1 MEDTAKY
8 LIHADFVV
16 DGVVER
22 SDVVGAAFGQ
32 TEGLLGDDLAIPDL
46 QDSAKLGRIDVS
58 VESEGGQSFGHITIA
73 SSLDRVE
80 TATLAAAL
88 EAVERI
94 GPCRADVEV
103 ERIEDVRAAKRR
115 EVVDRAK
122 ELLANA
128 FDEGAIDSDDI
139 LQEVRESVRVED
151 VTEYE
156 GYPAGP
162 NVETSDA
169 VVVVEGRA
177 DVVTLLGYGIKNAV
191 AVEGTDVPDEIA
203 ALTGEKTATAFLDG
217 DRGGD
222 MILRELA
229 QVGDVD
235 FVARAPDGESVEDL
249 SRADVDAALREKSP
263 AAVAVQAAGDG
274 SESSAKRGEGA
285 TAATDGSA
293 APAPPASSDSRTPGE
308 SSGPA
313 AESNAGSG
321 ADATDG
327 GTAPATDASDGGT
340 AAAGASEGGA
350 ASGSSDGGSADGSSG
365 HGSVNGS
372 GDGAT
377 NAEDGAAADG
387 ADDPDEVA
395 ASRASGAVDAPAT
408 LGDHVDAVVGTGTVR
423 LLDDDLAVL
432 SESLADDAFDA
443 LEAADETPTAVV
455 LDGTVTQRLLDLAAQ
470 RGVATLV
477 GTATG
482 EFVKRP
488 VGTRVHTAEDF

>member
-73 SSLDRVE
+73 SSLDQVE

-128 FDEGAIDSDDI
+128 FDEGAIDSEDI
-139 LQEVRESVRVED
+139 LDEVRESVRVED
-151 VTEYE
+151 VTKYA

-162 NVETSDA
+162 NVESSDA

-191 AVEGTDVPDEIA
+191 AVEGTNVPDEVA
-203 ALTGEKTATAFLDG
+203 ALTREKTATAFLDG

-222 MILRELA
+222 MILRELD

-249 SRADVDAALREKSP
+249 SRSAVDAALRGKSP
-263 AAVAVQAAGDG
+263 ASVAGPVAGGD
-274 SESSAKRGEGA
+274 EQPEPDPGEGA

-293 APAPPASSDSRTPGE
+293 TPAPPVDADSAATCGTDGGAGTDAASP
-308 SSGPA
+308 
-313 AESNAGSG
+313 AESTGSG
-321 ADATDG
+321 AGAESVD
-327 GTAPATDASDGGT
+327 GTADGPASPD
-340 AAAGASEGGA
+340 E
-350 ASGSSDGGSADGSSG
+350 ASGDAVDSDAESSDEPADAG
-365 HGSVNGS
+365 V
-372 GDGAT
+372 
-377 NAEDGAAADG
+377 ADV
-387 ADDPDEVA
+387 PM
-395 ASRASGAVDAPAT
+395 T
-408 LGDHVDAVVGTGTVR
+408 LADHVDEVVGGGTVR
-423 LLDDDLAVL
+423 LLDDDLDVL
-432 SESLADDAFDA
+432 GESPVDEAFRA
-443 LEAADETPTAVV
+443 LEDADATPTAVV

-470 RGVATLV
+470 RGVASLV
-477 GTATG
+477 GTVTG
-482 EFVKRP
+482 EFVKQP

>member
-73 SSLDRVE
+73 SSLDQVE

-94 GPCRADVEV
+94 GPCRAEVEV

-115 EVVDRAK
+115 KVVDRAK

-128 FDEGAIDSDDI
+128 FDEGAIDSED
-139 LQEVRESVRVED
+139 LLAEVRESVRVED
-151 VTEYE
+151 VTEYA

-191 AVEGTDVPDEIA
+191 AVEGTNVPEA
-203 ALTGEKTATAFLDG
+203 VAELTRDRTTTAFLDG

-222 MILRELA
+222 MVLRELD

-235 FVARAPDGESVEDL
+235 FVARAPGGESVEDL
-249 SRADVDAALREKSP
+249 SRSAVDAALREKQP
-263 AAVAVQAAGDG
+263 ASAATTAAGEADDDD
-274 SESSAKRGEGA
+274 EDADA

-293 APAPPASSDSRTPGE
+293 TPAPPTEADGPSASTAD
-308 SSGPA
+308 A
-313 AESNAGSG
+313 AAGAG
-321 ADATDG
+321 ADAASQSDSAGNADGTDG
-327 GTAPATDASDGGT
+327 AGT
-340 AAAGASEGGA
+340 AAAEA
-350 ASGSSDGGSADGSSG
+350 AEAEAAD
-365 HGSVNGS
+365 
-372 GDGAT
+372 A
-377 NAEDGAAADG
+377 GAAADASADADAVADRG
-387 ADDPDEVA
+387 ASAGTDESPDAGVA
-395 ASRASGAVDAPAT
+395 DVPLT
-408 LGDHVDAVVGTGTVR
+408 LGDHVDDVVGSGTVR
-423 LLDDDLAVL
+423 LLDDDLDVL
-432 SESLADDAFDA
+432 GESPVEEAFDA
-443 LEAADETPTAVV
+443 LEAADATPTAVV
-455 LDGTVTQRLLDLAAQ
+455 LDGRVTQRLLDLAAQ
-470 RGVATLV
+470 RGVASLV

-488 VGTRVHTAEDF
+488 VGTRVHTADDY

>member
-115 EVVDRAK
+115 EIVDRAK

-139 LQEVRESVRVED
+139 LEEVRESVRVED
-151 VTEYE
+151 VTEYA

-162 NVETSDA
+162 NVESSDA

-191 AVEGTDVPDEIA
+191 AVEGTNVPDEVA
-203 ALTGEKTATAFLDG
+203 DLTAGKTATAFLDG

-222 MILRELA
+222 MILRELD

-249 SRADVDAALREKSP
+249 SRSAVDTALREKRP
-263 AAVAVQAAGDG
+263 ASVTGDDQ
-274 SESSAKRGEGA
+274 EPDADEGA

-293 APAPPASSDSRTPGE
+293 TPAPPADTDATP
-308 SSGPA
+308 
-313 AESNAGSG
+313 AGG
-321 ADATDG
+321 ADGG
-327 GTAPATDASDGGT
+327 GTEAASPPDS
-340 AAAGASEGGA
+340 AAGR
-350 ASGSSDGGSADGSSG
+350 ADTD
-365 HGSVNGS
+365 SVT
-372 GDGAT
+372 DT
-377 NAEDGAAADG
+377 PDGAADDETGSETATADAESG
-387 ADDPDEVA
+387 DVGVADVPM
-395 ASRASGAVDAPAT
+395 T
-408 LGDHVDAVVGTGTVR
+408 LGDHVDEVVGGGTVR
-423 LLDDDLAVL
+423 LLDDDLDVL
-432 SESLADDAFDA
+432 AESPVDEAFDT
-443 LEAADETPTAVV
+443 LEAATATPKAVV

-470 RGVATLV
+470 RGVASLV

-482 EFVKRP
+482 DFVKQP
-488 VGTRVHTAEDF
+488 VGTRVHAADDV

>member
-73 SSLDRVE
+73 SSLDQVE

-128 FDEGAIDSDDI
+128 FDEGAIDSEDI
-139 LQEVRESVRVED
+139 LAEVRESVRVED
-151 VTEYE
+151 VTEYA

-162 NVETSDA
+162 NVESSDA

-191 AVEGTDVPDEIA
+191 AVEGTNVPDEVA
-203 ALTGEKTATAFLDG
+203 ALTREKTATAFLDG

-222 MILRELA
+222 MILRELQ
-229 QVGDVD
+229 QVGDLD

-249 SRADVDAALREKSP
+249 SRSAVDAALRSKTP
-263 AAVAVQAAGDG
+263 ASAAARSLAAGGSDAADDVEDAADG
-274 SESSAKRGEGA
+274 DGGDDDATAGGDVGSGASEAGTA

-293 APAPPASSDSRTPGE
+293 TPAPDTAAATAGATQPEPDGADGAEGE
-308 SSGPA
+308 QPA
-313 AESNAGSG
+313 AE
-321 ADATDG
+321 
-327 GTAPATDASDGGT
+327 APK
-340 AAAGASEGGA
+340 
-350 ASGSSDGGSADGSSG
+350 
-365 HGSVNGS
+365 
-372 GDGAT
+372 
-377 NAEDGAAADG
+377 
-387 ADDPDEVA
+387 
-395 ASRASGAVDAPAT
+395 T
-408 LGDHVDAVVGTGTVR
+408 LGDHVDAVVGSGTVR
-423 LLDDDLAVL
+423 LLGDDLAVVC
-432 SESLADDAFDA
+432 ESPADRAFEA
-443 LEAADETPTAVV
+443 LEDADAAPTAVV
-455 LDGTVTQRLLDLAAQ
+455 VDGAVTQRLLDLAAQ
-470 RGVATLV
+470 RGVASLV

-482 EFVKRP
+482 DFVKQP
-488 VGTRVHTAEDF
+488 VGTRVHTADDF

>member
-122 ELLANA
+122 ELLATA

-139 LQEVRESVRVED
+139 LEEVRESVRVED
-151 VTEYE
+151 ITEYA

-162 NVETSDA
+162 NVESSDA

-191 AVEGTDVPDEIA
+191 AVEGTNVPEEVAD
-203 ALTGEKTATAFLDG
+203 LTQGKTTTAFLDG

-222 MILRELA
+222 MILRELD

-249 SRADVDAALREKSP
+249 SRSAVDAALREKRP
-263 AAVAVQAAGDG
+263 ASVVDDDEGDAD
-274 SESSAKRGEGA
+274 ENA

-293 APAPPASSDSRTPGE
+293 TPAPPADTDATTAGGTNGGETETASAPDSAGE
-308 SSGPA
+308 R
-313 AESNAGSG
+313 
-321 ADATDG
+321 ADADGVTD
-327 GTAPATDASDGGT
+327 TP
-340 AAAGASEGGA
+340 
-350 ASGSSDGGSADGSSG
+350 
-365 HGSVNGS
+365 
-372 GDGAT
+372 DGAT
-377 NAEDGAAADG
+377 DDESDSGTATPDTESGESEDAGVADV
-387 ADDPDEVA
+387 PM
-395 ASRASGAVDAPAT
+395 T
-408 LGDHVDAVVGTGTVR
+408 LADHVDEVVGGGTVR
-423 LLDDDLAVL
+423 LLDDDLDVL
-432 SESLADDAFDA
+432 AESPVDEAFDT
-443 LEAADETPTAVV
+443 LEGAAATPKAVV

-470 RGVATLV
+470 RGVASLV

-482 EFVKRP
+482 EFVKQP
-488 VGTRVHTAEDF
+488 VGTRVHTADEI

>member
-139 LQEVRESVRVED
+139 LAEVRESVRVED
-151 VTEYE
+151 VTEYA

-191 AVEGTDVPDEIA
+191 AVEGTNVPEEIA
-203 ALTGEKTATAFLDG
+203 DLTQGKTTTAFLDG

-222 MILRELA
+222 MILRELD

-249 SRADVDAALREKSP
+249 SRSAVDAALRGKRP
-263 AAVAVQAAGDG
+263 ASVDDDEQEADA
-274 SESSAKRGEGA
+274 GEGA

-293 APAPPASSDSRTPGE
+293 TPAPPRDT
-308 SSGPA
+308 
-313 AESNAGSG
+313 
-321 ADATDG
+321 DAT
-327 GTAPATDASDGGT
+327 TA
-340 AAAGASEGGA
+340 
-350 ASGSSDGGSADGSSG
+350 GSADGDPGTEVASPAESAASSASA
-365 HGSVNGS
+365 GSVQT
-372 GDGAT
+372 APEP
-377 NAEDGAAADG
+377 AEDEADVETDESTASDES
-387 ADDPDEVA
+387 ADVGVA
-395 ASRASGAVDAPAT
+395 DVPMT
-408 LGDHVDAVVGTGTVR
+408 LADHVDEVVGGGTVR
-423 LLDDDLAVL
+423 LLGDDLDVL
-432 SESLADDAFDA
+432 DESPVDEAFAA
-443 LEAADETPTAVV
+443 LESADATPTAVV

-482 EFVKRP
+482 EFVKQP
-488 VGTRVHTAEDF
+488 VGTRVHTADDF